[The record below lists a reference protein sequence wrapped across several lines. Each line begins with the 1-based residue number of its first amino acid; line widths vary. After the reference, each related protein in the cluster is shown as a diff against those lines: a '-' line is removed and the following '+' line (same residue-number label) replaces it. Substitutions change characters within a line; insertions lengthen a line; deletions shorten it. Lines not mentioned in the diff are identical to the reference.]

1 MLIKIHKAYRDVV
14 AVCDSEL
21 LGKSFEEGIKVLHV
35 RENFYN
41 GEEKTAEEL
50 VELLKDLAM
59 EDSTFNIVGKNSVD
73 CALKAGIISKEGV
86 KRFQGIPFAL
96 VLL

>member
-1 MLIKIHKAYRDVV
+1 MLLKIHKAYRDVV

-21 LGKSFEEGIKVLHV
+21 LGKYFEEGIKQLDI

-41 GEEKTAEEL
+41 GEKKSEKEL
-50 VELLKDLAM
+50 IELLKDLAM
-59 EDSTFNIVGKNSVD
+59 EDSTFNIVGKKSCD
-73 CALKAGIISKEGV
+73 CAIKAGIISKHGIKTVSGV
-86 KRFQGIPFAL
+86 PFSL